1 MNTLGMV
8 LSGSTPANTGSSTM
22 FIVVYIL
29 IFAAIIYFMMIRPQK
44 KQKAKTEEMHNQM
57 EPGDNIMTTSGFYGT
72 ILDIVDDNGIPTGKT
87 VERKTAHREGIQHR
101 TAHLWIARKKC
112 GNIELLLQKRCM
124 EKDSFPG
131 CYDISSAGHIP
142 AGMDYV
148 PSALRELREE
158 LGVTAKEEDLI
169 FCGKKRVTV
178 TSEFHEHPYTDRQV
192 CNVYLMWLDR
202 EAEDF
207 VVQKE
212 EIDSVMWMEYQACRK
227 VVIENTIP
235 NCIDIEELDML
246 EEHFHDI

>member
-1 MNTLGMV
+1 
-8 LSGSTPANTGSSTM
+8 
-22 FIVVYIL
+22 
-29 IFAAIIYFMMIRPQK
+29 
-44 KQKAKTEEMHNQM
+44 M
-57 EPGDNIMTTSGFYGT
+57 E

-87 VERKTAHREGIQHR
+87 VER
-101 TAHLWIARKKC
+101 KC

>member
-1 MNTLGMV
+1 
-8 LSGSTPANTGSSTM
+8 
-22 FIVVYIL
+22 
-29 IFAAIIYFMMIRPQK
+29 
-44 KQKAKTEEMHNQM
+44 M
-57 EPGDNIMTTSGFYGT
+57 E

-87 VERKTAHREGIQHR
+87 VERKTAHRKGIQHR
-101 TAHLWIARKKC
+101 TAHLWIVRKKG

-227 VVIENTIP
+227 AVIENTIP

>member
-1 MNTLGMV
+1 
-8 LSGSTPANTGSSTM
+8 
-22 FIVVYIL
+22 
-29 IFAAIIYFMMIRPQK
+29 
-44 KQKAKTEEMHNQM
+44 M
-57 EPGDNIMTTSGFYGT
+57 E

-87 VERKTAHREGIQHR
+87 VERKTAHMEGIQHR
-101 TAHLWIARKKC
+101 TAHLWIARKKG

-227 VVIENTIP
+227 AVIENTIP

>member
-1 MNTLGMV
+1 
-8 LSGSTPANTGSSTM
+8 
-22 FIVVYIL
+22 
-29 IFAAIIYFMMIRPQK
+29 
-44 KQKAKTEEMHNQM
+44 
-57 EPGDNIMTTSGFYGT
+57 
-72 ILDIVDDNGIPTGKT
+72 
-87 VERKTAHREGIQHR
+87 
-101 TAHLWIARKKC
+101 
-112 GNIELLLQKRCM
+112 
-124 EKDSFPG
+124 
-131 CYDISSAGHIP
+131 
-142 AGMDYV
+142 MDYV

-212 EIDSVMWMEYQACRK
+212 EIDSVMWLEYQACRK
-227 VVIENTIP
+227 AVIENTIP

-246 EEHFHDI
+246 EEHFS

>member
-1 MNTLGMV
+1 
-8 LSGSTPANTGSSTM
+8 
-22 FIVVYIL
+22 
-29 IFAAIIYFMMIRPQK
+29 
-44 KQKAKTEEMHNQM
+44 
-57 EPGDNIMTTSGFYGT
+57 
-72 ILDIVDDNGIPTGKT
+72 
-87 VERKTAHREGIQHR
+87 
-101 TAHLWIARKKC
+101 
-112 GNIELLLQKRCM
+112 
-124 EKDSFPG
+124 
-131 CYDISSAGHIP
+131 
-142 AGMDYV
+142 MDYV

>member
-1 MNTLGMV
+1 
-8 LSGSTPANTGSSTM
+8 
-22 FIVVYIL
+22 
-29 IFAAIIYFMMIRPQK
+29 
-44 KQKAKTEEMHNQM
+44 M
-57 EPGDNIMTTSGFYGT
+57 E

-87 VERKTAHREGIQHR
+87 VERKTVHREGIQHR
-101 TAHLWIARKKC
+101 TAHLLIARKKC

-227 VVIENTIP
+227 AGIENTIP

>member
-1 MNTLGMV
+1 
-8 LSGSTPANTGSSTM
+8 
-22 FIVVYIL
+22 
-29 IFAAIIYFMMIRPQK
+29 
-44 KQKAKTEEMHNQM
+44 M
-57 EPGDNIMTTSGFYGT
+57 E

-101 TAHLWIARKKC
+101 TAHLWNAHKKG

-227 VVIENTIP
+227 AVIENTIP